1 MAKFKASDATLSS
14 VPLPRSEDEFL
25 GAAPSLFTA
34 ASPVATGVAAVP
46 SAAETSAAPRLKRST
61 NTTAKQEAVSV
72 IDDDMV
78 SFTVRIPRHH
88 HDLLEAIA
96 REEERSVAQVTRR
109 LLVPAIESRARK

>member
-14 VPLPRSEDEFL
+14 VPLPRSEEEFL
-25 GAAPSLFTA
+25 GAAPAPFTP
-34 ASPVATGVAAVP
+34 ASPVVTAVP
-46 SAAETSAAPRLKRST
+46 PPTEARTAPPRSKRPSG
-61 NTTAKQEAVSV
+61 TTAKQEDAAA
-72 IDDDMV
+72 IDDDIV

-109 LLVPAIESRARK
+109 LLVPAIEGRARK